1 MKFAKIVRNLKE
13 LEGIDKFEY
22 LFSLA
27 KKNEG
32 IPNVDKTDIN
42 RIFGCTS
49 TAYLIVKQYDPV
61 QIITDSESQFVKG
74 LLYILQLYVHDESK
88 EHVLTIKH
96 TDLMDLMGMENA
108 ISSQRTN
115 GFYAA
120 IVKLQKILNNCEDFK
135 NGKKGN

>member
-1 MKFAKIVRNLKE
+1 MRFAKICRNLRE

-27 KKNEG
+27 KENKG
-32 IPNVDKTDIN
+32 IPDSDKTDIN
-42 RIFGCTS
+42 KIFGCTS

-61 QIITDSESQFVKG
+61 QIITDSDSQFVKG
-74 LLYILQLYVHDESK
+74 LLYILQLYVNDESK
-88 EHVLTIKH
+88 EHILTINH
-96 TDLMDLMGMENA
+96 TNLMNLMGMENA

-120 IVKLQKILNNCEDFK
+120 IMKLQKILNSEDIN

>member
-1 MKFAKIVRNLKE
+1 MRFAKIVRNLKE
-13 LEGIDKFEY
+13 LDGIDKFEY

-27 KKNEG
+27 KENKG
-32 IPNVDKTDIN
+32 IPDSDKTDFN
-42 RIFGCTS
+42 KIFGCTS
-49 TAYLIVKQYDPV
+49 TAYLIVKQHDPV
-61 QIITDSESQFVKG
+61 QIITDSDSQFVKG

-88 EHVLTIKH
+88 EHVLTINH

-120 IVKLQKILNNCEDFK
+120 ILKLQKILNNCEDLN

>member
-1 MKFAKIVRNLKE
+1 MRFAKIVENLRE
-13 LEGIDKFEY
+13 LDGIDKFEY

-32 IPNVDKTDIN
+32 IPDCDKTDFN
-42 RIFGCTS
+42 KIFGCTS
-49 TAYLIVKQYDPV
+49 TAYLIVKQHDPV
-61 QIITDSESQFVKG
+61 QIITDSDSQFVKG
-74 LLYILQLYVHDESK
+74 LLYILQLYVHDESRD
-88 EHVLTIKH
+88 HILTIKH
-96 TDLMDLMGMENA
+96 TDLMNLMGMENA

-120 IVKLQKILNNCEDFK
+120 ILKLQKILNSEDIN

>member
-74 LLYILQLYVHDESK
+74 LLYILQLYVNDESK
-88 EHVLTIKH
+88 EHVLTIDH
-96 TDLMDLMGMENA
+96 TYLMDLMGMENA

>member
-1 MKFAKIVRNLKE
+1 MKFAKIARNLRE
-13 LEGIDKFEY
+13 LEGVDKFEY

-27 KKNEG
+27 KKNKG
-32 IPNVDKTDIN
+32 IPDCDKTDLN
-42 RIFGCTS
+42 KIFGCTS
-49 TAYLIVKQYDPV
+49 TAYLIVKQYNPV
-61 QIITDSESQFVKG
+61 QIITDSDSQFVKG

-88 EHVLTIKH
+88 EHVLTINH
-96 TDLMDLMGMENA
+96 TDLFDLMGMENA

-120 IVKLQKILNNCEDFK
+120 IMKLQKILNNCEDLN

>member
-1 MKFAKIVRNLKE
+1 MKFAKICSNLRE

-32 IPNVDKTDIN
+32 IPDVDKTDLN

-49 TAYLIVKQYDPV
+49 TAYLIVKQHDPV
-61 QIITDSESQFVKG
+61 QIITDSDSQFVKG
-74 LLYILQLYVHDESK
+74 LLYILQLYVNDESR
-88 EHVLTIKH
+88 EHILTINH
-96 TDLMDLMGMENA
+96 VDLMDLMGMENA